1 MSHFIPD
8 PIRLV
13 ILGLL
18 VLAILAAALLI
29 PVGFLPWRVA
39 SASPGNVNA
48 LTPAQQSAIQGAE
61 QLLLLP
67 GEFHWS
73 YLPMLRR

>member
-1 MSHFIPD
+1 MSHLKPD
-8 PIRLV
+8 PIRLA

-18 VLAILAAALLI
+18 VLALLAMALFM

-48 LTPAQQSAIQGAE
+48 ITPAQQAAIQGAE